1 MTSEPNNNVIEET
14 KQTPANWEP
23 FSDADKL
30 PKRRAPRPAP
40 WIGLT
45 VIALCVVCVAL
56 IVGLFLVN
64 GRYSRLQQ
72 ETAAQLSQQ
81 AEAIAALEAQL
92 AGVDSL
98 SAEQAAIAEQVQTQD
113 AQLKAHE
120 ESIVQLQK
128 HLPGAIEEN
137 PPEEAPEATESPENT
152 DAPETTEPEA
162 SGDYI
167 THVVQP
173 GETLLGICQK
183 YGINYYAHSQEI
195 LDLNNLSDPGRIE
208 KGQTLLLPKP

>member
-30 PKRRAPRPAP
+30 PKRRAPRLAP
-40 WIGLT
+40 WLIPT
-45 VIALCVVCVAL
+45 VIALSVICLAL
-56 IVGLFLVN
+56 IVGIFLLN
-64 GRYSRLQQ
+64 GRYNQLQQ
-72 ETAAQLSQQ
+72 QTADQLSWQ
-81 AEAIAALEAQL
+81 ADAIAALEAQL

-128 HLPGAIEEN
+128 HLPGAVDE
-137 PPEEAPEATESPENT
+137 TEPGQEGET
-152 DAPETTEPEA
+152 PDETTEPETTEPEN
-162 SGDYI
+162 SDDYI